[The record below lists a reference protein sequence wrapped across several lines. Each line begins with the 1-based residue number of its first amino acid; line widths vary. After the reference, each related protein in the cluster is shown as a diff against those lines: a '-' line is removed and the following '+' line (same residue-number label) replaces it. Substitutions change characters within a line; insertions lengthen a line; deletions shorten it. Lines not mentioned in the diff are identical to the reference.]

1 MQKKIIAEANTPIVK
16 YNKFFIFLGR
26 FSVLKLSI
34 MNSRRDGPAG
44 YILTLK
50 GS

>member
-16 YNKFFIFLGR
+16 YNKFLIFLGR

-34 MNSRRDGPAG
+34 INSKRDGPAG
-44 YILTLK
+44 YILSL
-50 GS
+50 

>member
-16 YNKFFIFLGR
+16 YNIFFTFLGR
-26 FSVLKLSI
+26 FSVLKLFI
-34 MNSRRDGPAG
+34 MNSRRDGPEG

-50 GS
+50 CS